1 MAKSI
6 KPGDLGAAISQ
17 ELTIYHSEIVEKLD
31 AVGEAAVKDLVKR
44 TKSTAPKGARGS
56 FRRNIASKR
65 LEKNER
71 GSKYVW
77 YVKPPD
83 HRLTHLLA
91 HGHATKDGGRT
102 KADPFLK
109 NALDVVLPEYE
120 EAVKERYRFF
130 SFGDAM
136 CIL

>member
-6 KPGDLGAAISQ
+6 KPGALGAAIGQ
-17 ELTIYHSEIVEKLD
+17 ELTMYHAEVVEKLD
-31 AVGEAAVKDLVKR
+31 AAGDAAVKKLVKM
-44 TKSTAPKGARGS
+44 TKSTAPKGERGS

-65 LEKNER
+65 LKADKR
-71 GSKYVW
+71 GSTHVW

-83 HRLTHLLA
+83 HRLTHLLV

-109 NALDVVLPEYE
+109 NALDAVLPEYE
-120 EAVKERYRFF
+120 EAVKE
-130 SFGDAM
+130 AVKK
-136 CIL
+136 

>member
-17 ELTIYHSEIVEKLD
+17 ELTMYHADVVEKLD
-31 AVGEAAVKDLVKR
+31 AAGDAAVKKLVKI
-44 TKSTAPKGARGS
+44 TKATAPKGERGS
-56 FRRNIASKR
+56 FRRSIASKR
-65 LEKNER
+65 LKADKR
-71 GSKYVW
+71 GSTYVW

-83 HRLTHLLA
+83 HRLTHLLV

-109 NALDVVLPEYE
+109 NALGVVLPEYE
-120 EAVKERYRFF
+120 EAVKE
-130 SFGDAM
+130 A
-136 CIL
+136 IKK

>member
-17 ELTIYHSEIVEKLD
+17 ELTMYHAEVVEKLD
-31 AVGEAAVKDLVKR
+31 TAGDAAVKDLVKR
-44 TKSTAPKGARGS
+44 TKAAAPKGARGS
-56 FRRNIASKR
+56 FLRSIASKR
-65 LEKNER
+65 LKGDNR
-71 GSKYVW
+71 GSTYVW

-83 HRLTHLLA
+83 HRLTHLLV

-109 NALDVVLPEYE
+109 NALDVVLPEFE
-120 EAVKERYRFF
+120 EAVKE
-130 SFGDAM
+130 A
-136 CIL
+136 IKK